1 MASSEI
7 ADRLLHLKDPIGNR
21 DFGAEINSLASIL
34 SQSVL
39 SSRDN
44 LYFLTSDTEEGKKIG
59 DALKLFFDHSKDMSF
74 TNVYVNPISDL
85 DDSRP
90 DDFQNKGLRNLV
102 KKIAEIYKHHMGNLL
117 INATGGYKAQIAL
130 SLAFGMGVKIPVYY
144 RFETFDGVIKLPPMP
159 LSLDVELWLENKG
172 LLDTLEMNSVINEKD
187 LEREYDYGIN
197 FSTLPAEIKLLI
209 DREQDSVGHMLSLS
223 PMGEVFVQAC
233 RLSLGKLDVE
243 ASLKDSTVPIEN
255 RLKKSS
261 KEAHSN
267 KMISDNQSFIDK
279 LLSIPFIEEVSV
291 RGSSQR
297 FDRNE
302 FVCKQFGE
310 IIKARY
316 STRGGTLYMEIRT
329 TARNPYELE
338 KAVEEVLN
346 SLEH

>member
-1 MASSEI
+1 MSSSEI
-7 ADRLLHLKDPIGNR
+7 AGHLLHLSDPVGNR

-39 SSRDN
+39 SSRDY
-44 LYFLTSDTEEGKKIG
+44 LYFLTSDTEEGKRIG
-59 DALKLFFDHSKDMSF
+59 TALKLFFERSEHMRFREVFVTSI
-74 TNVYVNPISDL
+74 TDL

-90 DDFQNKGLRNLV
+90 EDFQNKGLRNLV
-102 KKIAEIYKHHMGNLL
+102 KIIAEIYKHHMDNLL

-144 RFETFDGVIKLPPMP
+144 RFETFNGVIKLPPMP

-172 LLDTLEMNSVINEKD
+172 LLDTLEMNPVINEKD
-187 LEREYDYGIN
+187 LEKEYDYRIN
-197 FSTLPAEIKLLI
+197 FSSLPAEIKLLI

-243 ASLKDSTVPIEN
+243 ASLKESTVPIEN

-279 LLSIPFIEEVSV
+279 LLSIPFIEEVWV
-291 RGSSQR
+291 RGSSHR

-338 KAVEEVLN
+338 KAVEVINRCL
-346 SLEH
+346 L

>member
-1 MASSEI
+1 MTSSGI
-7 ADRLLHLKDPIGNR
+7 TDRLLNLNDPIGNR

-39 SSRDN
+39 SSRDY

-74 TNVYVNPISDL
+74 ENVSVNPISDL

-102 KKIAEIYKHHMGNLL
+102 KKIAEIYKHHIGNLL

-187 LEREYDYGIN
+187 LEREYDYRIN
-197 FSTLPAEIKLLI
+197 FSSLPAEIKLLI

-243 ASLKDSTVPIEN
+243 ASLKDSSVPIEN

-279 LLSIPFIEEVSV
+279 LLSIPFIEEVLV
-291 RGSSQR
+291 RGSSQK

-338 KAVEEVLN
+338 KAVEVINRYL
-346 SLEH
+346 L